1 MITEDFISQY
11 MDSPRELGLLATE
24 SELRLWLLQN
34 EPTPDQLEFASRFIR
49 MLVQKKAEVR
59 ERIFLNVSRLP
70 KAQASTF
77 EAFRTDDLSPAAA
90 GQIES
95 LKSLSFISAK
105 RNIIMIGPTGTGKTH
120 LAMAIGYSCIKN
132 GISPLFIK
140 MSELKAKFKRAIE
153 SDSVG
158 KMMLTLNKYTC
169 LIIDEVGYCRFSKEE
184 TLLFFQLVDRF
195 SLKDKSSIVLTSNKD
210 IPFWKD
216 LFSEYDALECTLD
229 RLCNNSIC
237 IRFSGQ
243 SKRVGATSMIDIN
256 YN

>member
-140 MSELKAKFKRAIE
+140 MSELK
-153 SDSVG
+153 
-158 KMMLTLNKYTC
+158 
-169 LIIDEVGYCRFSKEE
+169 
-184 TLLFFQLVDRF
+184 
-195 SLKDKSSIVLTSNKD
+195 
-210 IPFWKD
+210 
-216 LFSEYDALECTLD
+216 EC
-229 RLCNNSIC
+229 
-237 IRFSGQ
+237 
-243 SKRVGATSMIDIN
+243 
-256 YN
+256 